1 MPFAATHK
9 LQTPHGTSSRIM
21 QPQCV
26 LKVNRIRASTSQDAP
41 PFTTTTPASIPTLFT
56 VNAFGVCVHMH
67 CNHWQS
73 STSTVNINRLE
84 VYIKIIYIPSLEV

>member
-9 LQTPHGTSSRIM
+9 PQTPYVTPSRIM
-21 QPQCV
+21 QPQYV
-26 LKVNRIRASTSQDAP
+26 LKVNRIQPSTSQDAP
-41 PFTTTTPASIPTLFT
+41 PFTTTTPASIPTLLT
-56 VNAFGVCVHMH
+56 ANAFGVCVHMH

-84 VYIKIIYIPSLEV
+84 VYIKIIYIASLEV